1 MTDIQIKARW
11 DHAQAPTG
19 KAATRGLLIDIT
31 APELPKAEGE
41 TERPPVN
48 LALVI
53 DRSGSMHGGPLEAAK
68 EAAMGLANRLR
79 DSDRLSVVV
88 YGSDV
93 TVVVDCA
100 RMDTAGKQSAVS
112 AIQHI
117 ETSGMTNLSG
127 GWLRGARC
135 AANAMDEH
143 DFKSG
148 HVILLSDGRANEG
161 ECNPER
167 LAELAGDLADR
178 NVTTTC
184 VGIGANYSPL
194 QLTAIAEAGQGE
206 LHQSSEPNEIIEV
219 LAGEIGEQTQVVAR
233 NFTLHLQGPHAEN
246 ARQLTHYRQPGNGTG
261 AHTADGTAPI
271 NIGTL
276 IAGQTRHVA
285 LLLELEAEQLP
296 EPTTL
301 HYTLKAQWQHQAD
314 ADTQPRST
322 TSQTHLAIVPPGDFD
337 EETRDKAVAETIAEL
352 WLARQGYDAMLHNE
366 RGDYA
371 MASEAFSLNEKA
383 FDAMVQDLDSAPAML
398 TRRDRIA
405 SRVRSSWDGM
415 SKREAMALSRKA
427 LRSKPDFRS
436 SRSDADWTDTE

>member
-19 KAATRGLLIDIT
+19 KDATRGLLIDII
-31 APELPKAEGE
+31 APELPADEGN

-53 DRSGSMHGGPLEAAK
+53 DRSGSMSGGPLEAAK
-68 EAAMGLANRLR
+68 EAAIGLANRLR

-100 RMDTAGKQSAVS
+100 RMDTTGRKSAVS
-112 AIQHI
+112 AIQCI

-143 DFKSG
+143 GFKSG
-148 HVILLSDGRANEG
+148 HVILLSDGCANEG

-184 VGIGANYSPL
+184 VGIGAHYSPL

-206 LHQSSEPNEIIEV
+206 LHQSSEPNEIVEV
-219 LAGEIGEQTQVVAR
+219 LSGEIGEQTQVVAR
-233 NFTLHLQGPHAEN
+233 KFMLHLQGPHAEN
-246 ARQLTHYRQPGNGTG
+246 ARQLTHYRQPGNGNG
-261 AHTADGTAPI
+261 ARAGAGFGPI
-271 NIGTL
+271 HIGTL

-285 LLLELEAEQLP
+285 LLLEFEADHLP
-296 EPTTL
+296 EPMTL
-301 HYTLKAQWQHQAD
+301 DYTISSNWQHP
-314 ADTQPRST
+314 DTDTAHTATARTQ
-322 TSQTHLAIVPPGDFD
+322 LAIVPPNTFSED
-337 EETRDKAVAETIAEL
+337 TRDKAVAETIAEL
-352 WLARQGYDAMLHNE
+352 WLARQGYEAMLHNE
-366 RGDYA
+366 RGDFRQA
-371 MASEAFSLNEKA
+371 GASFSVNEVA
-383 FDAMVQDLDSAPAML
+383 FDALVQDLDSSVSML
-398 TRRDRIA
+398 SRRDRMA
-405 SRVRSSWDGM
+405 SRVQRNWDGM
-415 SKREAMALSRKA
+415 SKREAMALARKSM
-427 LRSKPDFRS
+427 RSKPDFR
-436 SRSDADWTDTE
+436 RARKDADWADSQDS